1 MCVFIRFAI
10 RLPDPA
16 GPCPI
21 VNWNLL
27 NTTWYK
33 FILKKKK
40 KEGRIKEAVD
50 SSLVRRPL
58 PSNELRLT
66 SRSVIKIVAFISME
80 NIIYDGNGES
90 IEPRWNGLSTSE
102 KEELAGLELK
112 RTTQWRPGPP
122 RGRQGR
128 WYEASLIRP
137 CACCKNFPGAGSST
151 RVIHSWIKIAPV
163 ALRSV
168 CTSQNRNYARR
179 GEGVPLDCP
188 STFNADRTRKN
199 FVLLSL
205 FIT

>member
-1 MCVFIRFAI
+1 M
-10 RLPDPA
+10 
-16 GPCPI
+16 

-27 NTTWYK
+27 NTTWFK

-40 KEGRIKEAVD
+40 KKKERTPHQRSGR
-50 SSLVRRPL
+50 LVPRDATSTR
-58 PSNELRLT
+58 SNELRLT

-80 NIIYDGNGES
+80 NNIYDGNGESS

-102 KEELAGLELK
+102 KEGLAGLELK

-199 FVLLSL
+199 ARRRHALPSFCSL
-205 FIT
+205 CL

>member
-1 MCVFIRFAI
+1 M
-10 RLPDPA
+10 
-16 GPCPI
+16 
-21 VNWNLL
+21 
-27 NTTWYK
+27 
-33 FILKKKK
+33 
-40 KEGRIKEAVD
+40 
-50 SSLVRRPL
+50 RPL
-58 PSNELRLT
+58 PSNELRLI

-80 NIIYDGNGES
+80 NNIYDGNGES

-163 ALRSV
+163 ALRSA

-199 FVLLSL
+199 AWRRHALPSFCSLYLQRSKPDLGFQTFNFDVSKFYPDLGTGWSSLLRVIRYQFL
-205 FIT
+205 